1 MTNNDREYVRDLE
14 RALAS
19 AENEIKALEREISN
33 QSRIMDDMQEQIN
46 SPLHMGELPR
56 HLLSDDFL
64 RRRDART
71 AASALR
77 DYVKTIP
84 GGSIIDPQ
92 WIADD
97 MRRVAD
103 ELEKQNG

>member
-64 RRRDART
+64 RQRD
-71 AASALR
+71 
-77 DYVKTIP
+77 VKTLREAANNLDAW
-84 GGSIIDPQ
+84 GGICENPARGFLMKL
-92 WIADD
+92 ADQ
-97 MRRVAD
+97 M
-103 ELEKQNG
+103 EN